1 MSSAE
6 SRDDVIR
13 LMEVILTA
21 EVFNRTPRLD
31 LDDLTPRHRSLFL
44 AGPEASEVKRPV
56 LVTDGFLKRV
66 GGQSDE
72 AVKNLLKNPFV
83 EFDTLN
89 LQYHVTDLQAAAEW
103 FGKAAGQG
111 HPEAIYNLGVM
122 HHTGLGVPKDV
133 GRALRLYM
141 SSAELGNACAIH
153 ALAEKNPAL
162 AHFIG
167 GYDSLGIDYTSVRA
181 RNPRFA
187 DSRTALDQRVAQIL
201 SRDEALKEAM
211 DLVIISAPAEIE
223 QQMDGLV
230 CTEGQTGMIARIRT
244 AIENRDF
251 LREHNISEVGKLL
264 FVGPPG
270 TGKTSLALA
279 LANDLGMPLLEVRLS
294 MVTSQY
300 LGETSKNIDRIF
312 DLAKNLSPCV
322 LFIDEFDFV
331 AKSRVSDDH
340 GAMKRAVNMLLKNI
354 DKISLIKNGV
364 LLIGATN
371 HPQLL
376 DEAAWRRFDEVVEF
390 VLPDEAMRETIL
402 KKFVLSLECTGDLA
416 EAAARSEGFS
426 GADLRMAVKEAVISA
441 LMDGRRAVS
450 QADIDGALASV
461 ANRSLIRTC
470 SWG

>member
-44 AGPEASEVKRPV
+44 AGPEPSEVKRPV

-66 GGQSDE
+66 GVQSDE

-89 LQYHVTDLQAAAEW
+89 LQYHVTNLQAAAEW
-103 FGKAAGQG
+103 FVG
-111 HPEAIYNLGVM
+111 HG
-122 HHTGLGVPKDV
+122 
-133 GRALRLYM
+133 GRDLV
-141 SSAELGNACAIH
+141 
-153 ALAEKNPAL
+153 EKNPAL

-441 LMDGRRAVS
+441 LMDGRRVVT

>member
-44 AGPEASEVKRPV
+44 TGPEASEVKRPV

-66 GGQSDE
+66 GVQSDE

-103 FGKAAGQG
+103 FVG
-111 HPEAIYNLGVM
+111 HG
-122 HHTGLGVPKDV
+122 
-133 GRALRLYM
+133 GRDLV
-141 SSAELGNACAIH
+141 
-153 ALAEKNPAL
+153 EKNPAL

-187 DSRTALDQRVAQIL
+187 DSRTALDQRVAKIL
-201 SRDEALKEAM
+201 AHDEALKEAM

-230 CTEGQTGMIARIRT
+230 CTEDQTGMIARIRT

-279 LANDLGMPLLEVRLS
+279 LANNLGMPLLEVRLS

-390 VLPDEAMRETIL
+390 VLPDEVMREAIL

-416 EAAARSEGFS
+416 EAASRSEGFS

-441 LMDGRRAVS
+441 LMDGRRVVS
-450 QADIDGALASV
+450 QADIDRALASV

>member
-1 MSSAE
+1 MLSAD

-21 EVFNRTPRLD
+21 EVFNRTPQLD
-31 LDDLTPRHRSLFL
+31 VDDLSPQHRSLFL
-44 AGPEASEVKRPV
+44 AGPEVSEVKRPV
-56 LVTDGFLKRV
+56 LVTEGFLKRV
-66 GGQSDE
+66 SGQSDE
-72 AVKNLLKNPFV
+72 PVKNLLKNPFV

-89 LQYHVTDLQAAAEW
+89 LQYHLTDLQAAAEW
-103 FGKAAGQG
+103 FVGHGGK
-111 HPEAIYNLGVM
+111 N
-122 HHTGLGVPKDV
+122 
-133 GRALRLYM
+133 RL
-141 SSAELGNACAIH
+141 
-153 ALAEKNPAL
+153 EKNPTL
-162 AHFIG
+162 AFFIG
-167 GYDSLGIDYTSVRA
+167 GYDSIGVDYRSVRE

-187 DSRTALDQRVAQIL
+187 DSRTALDQRVAKIL
-201 SRDEALKEAM
+201 ARDEALKEAM
-211 DLVIISAPAEIE
+211 ELVIISAPAEIE
-223 QQMDGLV
+223 QQMEELV
-230 CTEGQTGMIARIRT
+230 CTEDQKEMITRIRT
-244 AIENRDF
+244 AIDNRDF

-279 LANDLGMPLLEVRLS
+279 LSSELRMPLLEVRLS

-354 DKISLIKNGV
+354 DRISLIKNGV

-376 DEAAWRRFDEVVEF
+376 DEAAWRRFDEVIEF
-390 VLPDEAMRETIL
+390 VLPDEATREAIL
-402 KKFVLSLECTGDLA
+402 RKFVLSLNCTCDLA
-416 EAAARSEGFS
+416 EAASRSAGFS
-426 GADLRMAVKEAVISA
+426 GAELRMTIKEAVISA
-441 LMDGRRAVS
+441 LMDGRRVVS
-450 QADIDGALASV
+450 QEDIDGALESV
-461 ANRSLIRTC
+461 SNRSLIRSC

>member
-1 MSSAE
+1 MSSAD

-13 LMEVILTA
+13 LMEVLLTA

-31 LDDLTPRHRSLFL
+31 LDDLSPQHRSLFL

-56 LVTDGFLKRV
+56 LVTEGLLKRV
-66 GGQSDE
+66 AGQSDDSI
-72 AVKNLLKNPFV
+72 KSLQKNPFV
-83 EFDTLN
+83 DFDTLN
-89 LQYHVTDLQAAAEW
+89 LQYHLTDLQAAAGW
-103 FGKAAGQG
+103 FVG
-111 HPEAIYNLGVM
+111 HG
-122 HHTGLGVPKDV
+122 
-133 GRALRLYM
+133 GRDRV
-141 SSAELGNACAIH
+141 
-153 ALAEKNPAL
+153 EKNPAL
-162 AHFIG
+162 AFFIG
-167 GYDSLGIDYTSVRA
+167 GYDSLGIDYGSVREK
-181 RNPRFA
+181 NPRFA
-187 DSRTALDQRVAQIL
+187 DSRIALDQRIAKVLAQ
-201 SRDEALKEAM
+201 DEAIKEAM
-211 DLVIISAPAEIE
+211 ELVIISAPAEIE
-223 QQMDGLV
+223 QQMIGLV
-230 CTEGQTGMIARIRT
+230 CSHDQKEMIARIRT
-244 AIENRDF
+244 AIDNRDF

-279 LANDLGMPLLEVRLS
+279 LSGDLGMPLLEVRLS

-312 DLAKNLSPCV
+312 DLAKHLSPCI

-331 AKSRVSDDH
+331 AKSRISDDH

-402 KKFVLSLECTGDLA
+402 KKFTLSLECTCDLA
-416 EAAARSEGFS
+416 GVASRSAGFS
-426 GADLRMAVKEAVISA
+426 GADLRMTIKEAVISA
-441 LMDGRRAVS
+441 LMDGRKVVSQEDIDAALEAVS
-450 QADIDGALASV
+450 
-461 ANRSLIRTC
+461 NRGLIRNG
-470 SWG
+470 SRG

>member
-31 LDDLTPRHRSLFL
+31 LDDLTPGHRSLFL
-44 AGPEASEVKRPV
+44 AGPEAAEVKRPI
-56 LVTDGFLKRV
+56 LITEGFLKRA
-66 GGQSDE
+66 GAQADD
-72 AVKNLLKNPFV
+72 AIKNLLKNPFV

-89 LQYHVTDLQAAAEW
+89 LQYHLTDLQAAAEW
-103 FGKAAGQG
+103 FVNHGGR
-111 HPEAIYNLGVM
+111 
-122 HHTGLGVPKDV
+122 GLVE
-133 GRALRLYM
+133 R
-141 SSAELGNACAIH
+141 
-153 ALAEKNPAL
+153 NPAL

-167 GYDSLGIDYTSVRA
+167 GYDSLGIDYESVRA

-211 DLVIISAPAEIE
+211 DLVIISAPTEIE
-223 QQMDGLV
+223 QQMDGLI
-230 CTEGQTGMIARIRT
+230 CTDDQNEMIARIRT

-279 LANDLGMPLLEVRLS
+279 LAGELRMPLLEVRLS

-312 DLAKNLSPCV
+312 DLAKHLSPCV

-354 DKISLIKNGV
+354 DRISLIKNGV

-390 VLPDEAMRETIL
+390 VLPDGAMREAIL
-402 KKFVLSLECTGDLA
+402 KKFTLSLECTADLA

-426 GADLRMAVKEAVISA
+426 GADLRMTVKEAVISA
-441 LMDGRRAVS
+441 LMDGRRVVS
-450 QADIDGALASV
+450 QTDLDNALDSV